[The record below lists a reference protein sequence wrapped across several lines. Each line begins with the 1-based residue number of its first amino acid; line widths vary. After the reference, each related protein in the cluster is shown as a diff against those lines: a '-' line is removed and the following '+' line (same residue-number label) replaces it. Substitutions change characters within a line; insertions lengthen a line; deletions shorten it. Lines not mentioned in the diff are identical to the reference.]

1 MYFRK
6 ENSTSCVE
14 NKQRGE
20 SCMET
25 VRASMDDP
33 WSGNT
38 FQIFWRETQ
47 YLQRL
52 EYGSEVTSLFD

>member
-52 EYGSEVTSLFD
+52 EYGSVK